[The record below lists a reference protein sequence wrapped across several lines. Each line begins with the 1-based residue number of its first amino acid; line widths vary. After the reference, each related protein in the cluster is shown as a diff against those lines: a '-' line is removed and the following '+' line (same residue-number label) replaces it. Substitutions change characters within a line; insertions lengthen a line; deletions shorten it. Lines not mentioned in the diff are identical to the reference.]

1 MKKLD
6 NFFVQLQ
13 CSYPTCGH
21 SVFTCETITKI
32 LNLIFSEATDRNFK
46 KTSWIPFCIGI
57 SHLIQKY
64 AWGEL
69 QENGPKIFTLMDYVA
84 LSSLNMN
91 KQDYLFAVADVYL
104 ETLVKE

>member
-1 MKKLD
+1 MLKSVKKLD

-32 LNLIFSEATDRNFK
+32 LNLIFSESTDRNFK
-46 KTSWIPFCIGI
+46 KTSWIPPCIGI

-64 AWGEL
+64 AWG
-69 QENGPKIFTLMDYVA
+69 GTSGKMDQKF
-84 LSSLNMN
+84 LL
-91 KQDYLFAVADVYL
+91 
-104 ETLVKE
+104 